1 MGFTHTIS
9 LSEET
14 NFSLLAVHFYNA
26 ATKWSKA
33 TNPKNSNEEKVWIK
47 FHKKSN
53 MHKYVSDKS
62 VLWFNTRSI
71 YKNSIFWGHFC
82 LHKLTFGIWKF
93 YSKSRYF
100 EWIVNVSQLEPFLLS
115 NMGFLDFQ
123 NIAKLLQSHKNNKE
137 STLSIFHLLWK
148 IQLYKSLRFLECE
161 ILGFVVKRSSPIL

>member
-1 MGFTHTIS
+1 MKKPIS
-9 LSEET
+9 VYWQYIFIT
-14 NFSLLAVHFYNA
+14 QPPND
-26 ATKWSKA
+26 
-33 TNPKNSNEEKVWIK
+33 PKPLIQKTAMKKTKVWIK

-115 NMGFLDFQ
+115 NMGFLDSQ